1 MERIDFPGGFFLVP
15 QKPVEKK
22 ETKRIKTNRFLS
34 FLSKE
39 TEEGER
45 TEEIGQAY
53 LSSEELYAHLEK
65 ALDQVHQVGERLKN
79 DPTLSGVMEYKE
91 AVRAFLRLIVKGC
104 YRIDEKSSSKG
115 ILNRK
120 KYTQIRVIDEK
131 LERLAAEV
139 MQGQRE
145 QLDILKRV
153 DEIYGALVDLL
164 Q

>member
-15 QKPVEKK
+15 QKPVEKREK
-22 ETKRIKTNRFLS
+22 KRIKTTSFFS
-34 FLSKE
+34 FLSTE

-45 TEEIGQAY
+45 TAEISPSLLNAEQ
-53 LSSEELYAHLEK
+53 LYAQLEET
-65 ALDQVHQVGERLKN
+65 LDRVHQLGERLKN
-79 DPTLSGVMEYKE
+79 DPTLSGVKEYKD
-91 AVRAFLRLIVKGC
+91 AVRNFLRLIVKGC
-104 YRIDEKSSSKG
+104 YRIDEKTSSKG

-145 QLDILKRV
+145 QLEILKRV

>member
-22 ETKRIKTNRFLS
+22 ESKRIKATRFLS
-34 FLSKE
+34 FLSKTSE
-39 TEEGER
+39 EEEG
-45 TEEIGQAY
+45 TEEINPSL
-53 LSSEELYAHLEK
+53 LSTKELYARLEE
-65 ALDQVHQVGERLKN
+65 ALDKVHQLGERLSN
-79 DPTLSGVMEYKE
+79 NPTLSGVKEYKE
-91 AVRAFLRLIVKGC
+91 AVRNFLRLIVKGC

-115 ILNRK
+115 VLNRK
-120 KYTQIRVIDEK
+120 KYTQIQVIDEK

>member
-22 ETKRIKTNRFLS
+22 ETKRLKTRRFLS

-39 TEEGER
+39 TEEGESLGVIS
-45 TEEIGQAY
+45 TEF
-53 LSSEELYAHLEK
+53 LSKEELYSQLEK
-65 ALDQVHQVGERLKN
+65 TLDQVHQLGERLKN
-79 DPTLSGVMEYKE
+79 DPTLSGVMEYKD
-91 AVRAFLRLIVKGC
+91 AVRAFLRLVVKGC
-104 YRIDEKSSSKG
+104 YRIDEKTSSQG

>member
-15 QKPVEKK
+15 QKPIEKK
-22 ETKRIKTNRFLS
+22 ENKRIKTTRFLS

-39 TEEGER
+39 AEEGEG
-45 TEEIGQAY
+45 TEEINPSV
-53 LSSEELYAHLEK
+53 LSTEQLYSRLED
-65 ALDQVHQVGERLKN
+65 ALDRVHQLGERLKY
-79 DPTLSGVMEYKE
+79 DPTLTGVREYKE
-91 AVRAFLRLIVKGC
+91 AVRNFLRLIVKGC
-104 YRIDEKSSSKG
+104 YRIDEKTSSKG

-145 QLDILKRV
+145 QLEILKRV